1 MSASLLE
8 VKDLNLTRGGHSVLD
23 SVSFALDRG
32 RTMGLV
38 GESGAGK
45 STVALA
51 LIGLIRPPEVGL
63 EGALELLKRVE
74 IADAERRVSPPKAQ
88 LMALDDRFGSP

>member
-1 MSASLLE
+1 MSATLEARSTSASLLE

-45 STVALA
+45 STVSWRSS
-51 LIGLIRPPEVGL
+51 G
-63 EGALELLKRVE
+63 
-74 IADAERRVSPPKAQ
+74 
-88 LMALDDRFGSP
+88 